1 MSEDTGICRVCRDD
15 ARLADILVQRV
26 ARGAKGVGG
35 LCSAGNS
42 VTHLAQRLFSSS
54 ITSMESVEPCP
65 Q

>member
-1 MSEDTGICRVCRDD
+1 MGICRVCRDV

-26 ARGAKGVGG
+26 ARRAKGDGG

-42 VTHLAQRLFSSS
+42 VAHLARRLFSGS
-54 ITSMESVEPCP
+54 IANMKRVEPCP